1 MARAEIVSH
10 SGCGWFIAIAGWSV
24 FEGYPP
30 PGGAPPNLFIIN
42 YLATPTCFKF
52 VITNGL
58 QTNFFKRKGLALF
71 LTCED
76 GQERRSCLISLF
88 DLYTILPGSG
98 ELLRHAIVGV
108 WRGVSVVWGL
118 TEFGKAFFVPMR
130 AHC

>member
-30 PGGAPPNLFIIN
+30 RGGTAKSFYYQLLSDTNL
-42 YLATPTCFKF
+42 
-52 VITNGL
+52 L
-58 QTNFFKRKGLALF
+58 QIRHNKWVTDKFFKRKGLALF